1 MTTSSYLSI
10 LLVVGLLG
18 CVSAAPNILSV
29 AYCGFGGNYCGESIN
44 DDVYSRATHVLLA
57 YAVVTPNGAVSVDAD
72 HFPKNEVNNWRNT
85 GKKIWLSVGGP
96 NNQWINAFSSES
108 NRQTFLST
116 LTNAVRVYNI
126 DGVDLDLEDF
136 FIATPN
142 QLATTLNDLRR
153 MLNALGRKY
162 ISVSVD
168 CIDVYQ
174 GSPVPSPDESGKEFN
189 FMVPVIRLADSAI
202 DFYNVKAYS
211 NWYDGYD
218 HNTVTY
224 LQDVYLN
231 WRNLQG
237 FCKGCLPIP
246 DFKGVPASKLI
257 MGVLASPDAR
267 AASEYKNPT
276 TVRDFKTWLLS
287 KGYDMYGFQVW
298 NSYWDRVNGNQISQA
313 VLA

>member
-1 MTTSSYLSI
+1 MRSSLFLSMAVI
-10 LLVVGLLG
+10 AILLG
-18 CVSAAPNILSV
+18 CVSALPNILSV

-57 YAVVTPNGAVSVDAD
+57 YAVVAPNGAVTVDAE
-72 HFPKNEVNNWRNT
+72 HFPKNEVSNWRNT

-96 NNQWINAFSSES
+96 NNQWANAFSSES

-116 LTNAVRVYNI
+116 LTNAVRTYNI

-136 FIATPN
+136 FITTPRK
-142 QLATTLNDLRR
+142 LATTINDLRS
-153 MLNALGRKY
+153 MLNNLGRKY

-174 GSPVPSPDESGKEFN
+174 GSPVPSPDETGKEFN
-189 FMVPVIRLADSAI
+189 FMVPVIQLADNSI

-218 HNTVTY
+218 RTSVAY

-231 WRNLQG
+231 WRNYQG

-246 DFKGVPASKLI
+246 NFRGVSAYKLI

-267 AASEYKNPT
+267 AASEYKTPS
-276 TVRDFKTWLLS
+276 TVRDFKTWLYS

-298 NSYWDRVNGNQISQA
+298 NSYWDRANGNQISQA